1 MREFVV
7 TYEFEDGNWMLALN
21 GESLEDAARRVQ
33 AIRKSAV
40 LIGSAEKFTPSEVE
54 YRGKRTKLNTSPET

>member
-1 MREFVV
+1 MREFVFS
-7 TYEFEDGNWMLALN
+7 YEIEGGNWMLTVNA
-21 GESLEDAARRVQ
+21 ESLEDAARRVQ

-54 YRGKRTKLNTSPET
+54 YRGKRTKL